1 MKTAL
6 VTASLT
12 MFLMSPAQA
21 QSWRPIAYRCGN
33 IVAQKTGCA
42 SCVGAWQ
49 AISTCV
55 AHAVLPHVSPDA
67 INRCI
72 AEVDNK
78 DEALPMAHDRIGDV
92 MQCLGPP
99 T

>member
-6 VTASLT
+6 VTASLA

-33 IVAQKTGCA
+33 MVAQQTGCA
-42 SCVGAWQ
+42 SCAGAWP
-49 AISTCV
+49 AISQCV

-72 AEVDNK
+72 AKVNNK
-78 DEALPMAHDRIGDV
+78 DRSLPMSHDRIADV
-92 MQCLGPP
+92 MQCLAPA